1 MELIKTNQCLV
12 SLFILCVLVSLSAC
26 SYSFSGSSVPAH
38 LKNVAIPIFAD
49 RSGSG
54 EFDLSQKFNTQLT
67 QKFIDDNT
75 LAVSDRVNSNSIL
88 EGVIVSLDD
97 APAVVSGGASSPS
110 SPGGEKITA
119 RRITITVSASFKDLV
134 KKRTVFEK
142 NFSNYSDYLITGDIT
157 SVRKKA
163 IDDAIDKITE
173 DILLGV
179 VSNW

>member
-1 MELIKTNQCLV
+1 LIKKNQYLTWLLIV
-12 SLFILCVLVSLSAC
+12 SILSSLSAC

-38 LKNVAIPIFAD
+38 LKTIAIPLFAD

-54 EFDLSQKFNTQLT
+54 EFDLSQKLTTQLT

-75 LAVSDRVNSNSIL
+75 LGVGDRVNSNSIL
-88 EGVIVSLDD
+88 EGVIVGLDD
-97 APAVVSGGASSPS
+97 SPTVVSGGASTT
-110 SPGGEKITA
+110 GREKITA
-119 RRITITVSASFKDLV
+119 RRITITVNASFKDLV
-134 KKRTVFEK
+134 KKHTVFER
-142 NFSNYSDYLITGDIT
+142 NFSNYSDYIVGGDIT

-163 IDDAIDKITE
+163 IEDAIDKITE